1 MKNEIIHKTIAR
13 ILAPAPVPKKVF
25 PIQLIKKKKIRK
37 YTAVKKQTSTCSTSK
52 NNLRLYKIPPRRRD
66 NLFDKFAPRFPVI
79 PLPPFSFRKWSPFP
93 FGKAFFISAAFRL
106 S

>member
-37 YTAVKKQTSTCSTSK
+37 YTAVKNQTSICSTSK
-52 NNLRLYKIPPRRRD
+52 T
-66 NLFDKFAPRFPVI
+66 
-79 PLPPFSFRKWSPFP
+79 
-93 FGKAFFISAAFRL
+93 ISAYIKYLLGGGITFLINSLRVTL
-106 S
+106 